1 MKYSC
6 FIIFYLLLT
15 LSIQALV
22 VPVSDTPVLQ
32 DDNML
37 TNFVRNDPDDKKP
50 EENPTKVW
58 LWQQGKFS

>member
-58 LWQQGKFS
+58 LWQQG